1 MATSAHEGA
10 IRGSRAAPLLRG
22 RWGAAT
28 REHRWLGAT
37 AAAAMAGALALASSM
52 PMPRGPVTGAQGV
65 AVILA
70 SATVGIA
77 AGYLMRSRWA
87 VLVAPLAY
95 LVAYEL
101 SRIGIAGA
109 SLDGVRLDTVYG
121 VLALVV
127 GRGFHGLLALFPMA
141 VGAGIGAAIARPPT
155 RAISLLPTAVLSL
168 AVMGLAVLVGLPGTT
183 PPVLGADGQ
192 PVPGSIAELT
202 TVELGGRE
210 QSILVRASDAEDP
223 VLLYLSG
230 GPGQSDLGYGRVLLE
245 PLVADFVVVVWDQ
258 RGTGTSYGALDP
270 TDTLTLDRAVA
281 DTVELSSL
289 LADRFDEERIY
300 LLGESWGSTLGVLA
314 AQQRPDL
321 FHAYIGSGQMVSQR
335 VTDQIIWR
343 DLLAYAERTESWELY
358 DQVLTFGEPP
368 YRDTPWSNSIV
379 MGSYPLLETAYDP
392 PADYIERGVSSG
404 IGPYGVLAS
413 EYGFVDKVNAL
424 RGLLDTFSL
433 MYPQLQEIDFRADVP
448 ALDVPVYVLDG
459 EHELR
464 GRRDLALEWFA
475 GLSAPTK
482 ELVTYADSGHSVV
495 FEQADAFHRL
505 MVDEIVPAT
514 YGAAR

>member
-1 MATSAHEGA
+1 MATSAHEGT
-10 IRGSRAAPLLRG
+10 IREPRAAPVSREWW
-22 RWGAAT
+22 RTAAW
-28 REHRWLGAT
+28 EHRWLGSAV
-37 AAAAMAGALALASSM
+37 AVAIAGALAVVSSI
-52 PMPRGPVTGAQGV
+52 PMPRGPVTSGEGV
-65 AVILA
+65 LVILA
-70 SATVGIA
+70 SLAVGVL
-77 AGYLMRSRWA
+77 AGYLVRSRWA
-87 VLVAPLAY
+87 MLVAPLAY

-109 SLDGVRLDTVYG
+109 SLDGFRIDTVYG
-121 VLALVV
+121 VLAMVV

-141 VGAGIGAAIARPPT
+141 IGAAIGVALARPPK
-155 RAISLLPTAVLSL
+155 RAISLVPIGVLAL
-168 AVMGLAVLVGLPGTT
+168 AVIGLAVLVALPGST

-192 PVPGSIAELT
+192 PLPGSIAELS
-202 TVELGGRE
+202 TVELGGQE
-210 QSILVRASDAEDP
+210 QSILVRASDPDDP

-270 TDTLTLDRAVA
+270 AESLTLDQAVA
-281 DTVELSSL
+281 DTIQLSAL

-314 AQQRPDL
+314 VQQRPDL

-335 VTDQIIWR
+335 VTDQVIWR
-343 DLLAYAERTESWELY
+343 DLLAYAERAENWELY

-379 MGSYPLLETAYDP
+379 MGSYPLLETAYTP
-392 PADYIERGVSSG
+392 PAAYIERGEGSG
-404 IGPYGVLAS
+404 IGPYGILAS

-433 MYPQLQEIDFRADVP
+433 MYPQLQDLDFRTDVP

-464 GRRDLALEWFA
+464 GRRDLALEWFE

-482 ELVTYADSGHSVV
+482 ELITYADAGHSVV

-514 YGAAR
+514 YSVPR

>member
-1 MATSAHEGA
+1 MATSAHEA
-10 IRGSRAAPLLRG
+10 TIRGPRAAPLSPAGWLAKA
-22 RWGAAT
+22 W
-28 REHRWLGAT
+28 EHRWLGAAS
-37 AAAAMAGALALASSM
+37 AAAIAGALALVSSV
-52 PMPRGPVTGAQGV
+52 PMPRGPVTGGQGI

-70 SATVGIA
+70 SVAVGMA

-87 VLVAPLAY
+87 MLIAPIAY

-109 SLDGVRLDTVYG
+109 SLDGFRLDNVYG
-121 VLALVV
+121 VLALLV

-141 VGAGIGAAIARPPT
+141 VGAGIGVAIARPPK
-155 RAISLLPTAVLSL
+155 RAIALIPTGILSVAVV
-168 AVMGLAVLVGLPGTT
+168 ALAVLVAIPGST
-183 PPVLGADGQ
+183 PPVRAADGA
-192 PVPGSIAELT
+192 PVPGSIAELA
-202 TVELGGRE
+202 TVELGGQQ
-210 QSILVRASDAEDP
+210 QSILVRASDPDDP

-270 TDTLTLDRAVA
+270 TETLTVDQAVA
-281 DTVELSSL
+281 DTIQLSAL

-314 AQQRPDL
+314 AQERPDL

-343 DLLAYAERTESWELY
+343 DLLAYAERTQSWELY

-379 MGSYPLLETAYDP
+379 MGNYPLLETAYDP
-392 PADYIERGVSSG
+392 PADYIERGVGSG

-475 GLSAPTK
+475 GLSAPTR
-482 ELVTYADSGHSVV
+482 ELVTYADAGHSVV

-505 MVDEIVPAT
+505 MVEEIVPAT

>member
-1 MATSAHEGA
+1 
-10 IRGSRAAPLLRG
+10 
-22 RWGAAT
+22 
-28 REHRWLGAT
+28 
-37 AAAAMAGALALASSM
+37 
-52 PMPRGPVTGAQGV
+52 
-65 AVILA
+65 
-70 SATVGIA
+70 
-77 AGYLMRSRWA
+77 
-87 VLVAPLAY
+87 
-95 LVAYEL
+95 
-101 SRIGIAGA
+101 
-109 SLDGVRLDTVYG
+109 
-121 VLALVV
+121 
-127 GRGFHGLLALFPMA
+127 
-141 VGAGIGAAIARPPT
+141 
-155 RAISLLPTAVLSL
+155 
-168 AVMGLAVLVGLPGTT
+168 
-183 PPVLGADGQ
+183 
-192 PVPGSIAELT
+192 
-202 TVELGGRE
+202 VELGGQR
-210 QSILVRASDAEDP
+210 QSILVRASDPDDP

-270 TDTLTLDRAVA
+270 TQTLTLDQAVA
-281 DTVELSSL
+281 DTIQLSTL

-314 AQQRPDL
+314 VQERPDL

-379 MGSYPLLETAYDP
+379 MGSYPLLETGYTP
-392 PADYIERGVSSG
+392 PAAYIERGVGSG

-433 MYPQLQEIDFRADVP
+433 MYPQLQDLDFRTDVP

-464 GRRDLALEWFA
+464 GRRDLALEWFD
-475 GLSAPTK
+475 GLAAPTK
-482 ELVTYADSGHSVV
+482 QLVTYADAGHSVV

-514 YGAAR
+514 YGRPR